1 MLTVHETGANG
12 PRAVMLSIAELALR
26 DGVSKPTV
34 SRKVKNLVEKHGLS
48 VERDDQG
55 RVAAVNAAEYD
66 HLRGR
71 FGDPSKTQ
79 APPRSSFLQDQTHQS
94 LESYDE
100 AIRQKTWLDTEIK
113 RLELAE
119 QRGEVLRRKTV
130 DEGLN
135 RSGQEILCSL
145 NRFSNN
151 VERMGAAYEK
161 GNIQGLRVVVNN
173 LITEV
178 REEMAK
184 SLQSAAEAEPAT
196 ENDEPAE
203 ENRGEKI

>member
-1 MLTVHETGANG
+1 MLTVNETGANG
-12 PRAVMLSIAELALR
+12 PRTVMLSIAEIALR

-48 VERDDQG
+48 VERDHQG
-55 RVAAVNAAEYD
+55 RVAAVNAAEFD

-79 APPRSSFLQDQTHQS
+79 AQRPALFQDQTPQS

-119 QRGEVLRRKTV
+119 QRGDVLRRKTV

-135 RSGQEILCSL
+135 RSGQEILRSL

-184 SLQSAAEAEPAT
+184 SLQSAAESEPAT

-203 ENRGEKI
+203 ATNGEKI